1 MLREN
6 DPAYSWVRTW
16 LAKEVKRQRDQP
28 VSWWAEVLEAVHPT
42 GSALPRQLELTTM
55 DAEDF
60 FDDDNFTTDGY
71 ETGIRRD
78 RRDEDLG
85 AATKLRVY
93 PGHGMAPDYPG
104 AGQLTTDVPITIRW
118 RDISYT
124 FTTTASD
131 KKDDEWDMIKISSVV
146 RLAGRGTR

>member
-1 MLREN
+1 
-6 DPAYSWVRTW
+6 
-16 LAKEVKRQRDQP
+16 
-28 VSWWAEVLEAVHPT
+28 
-42 GSALPRQLELTTM
+42 M